1 MDTFLTISI
10 VLFAIGLILVGIGN
24 TATARRDRL
33 RTDARLHTMD
43 QKLDAVIAH
52 LGVQIQEPQYP
63 EVEAL
68 IREKK
73 HIDAVRLYRNQT
85 GADLLT
91 AKNAVDE
98 LTAGLGL

>member
-10 VLFAIGLILVGIGN
+10 VLFALGLILVGVGN

-33 RTDARLHTMD
+33 RRDARLQTID